1 MLVMIRRRADSSRVG
16 AVSGNCNNLL
26 WYGLMSSRSKC
37 RSGSLRLESVF
48 SAWKMS
54 PQSEGLSG
62 SLRLKSAFVNIEM
75 SPRCEVPGARLT
87 NGATLTGRIPS
98 YVVET
103 EIVTICLSDP
113 KD

>member
-1 MLVMIRRRADSSRVG
+1 MPFRKPSTGKCFFNIG
-16 AVSGNCNNLL
+16 
-26 WYGLMSSRSKC
+26 MSPKSKSL
-37 RSGSLRLESVF
+37 SGSLRLE
-48 SAWKMS
+48 
-54 PQSEGLSG
+54 
-62 SLRLKSAFVNIEM
+62 SAFVNIEM

-103 EIVTICLSDP
+103 EIVTTCLSDP